1 MRKFIQASASILV
14 TLALSV
20 GMVTAITSQ
29 TLAATASPAEPVA
42 TGYGG
47 DDNQG
52 STNHCTE
59 FDNNPDEEWVFDG
72 KCEVYLY
79 QPTVSD
85 AVTIYTMTRKGETFN
100 LWFNQFPKSDEPYE
114 FQLFLTDNANDTEP
128 TRWIAAENGKNFSFT
143 HKSDG
148 YVSIEYNCI
157 TDEVRTGGYLS
168 DLHSDNDISE
178 RYRTSQ
184 DVTYPT
190 GESVTYPTRPM
201 TEPVTYPTTEYPETM
216 EFFTK
221 LALYQP
227 TVSQTDIKMY
237 DMKLI
242 NKDYI
247 VSLELKESYIPY
259 ECKPAIYSCI
269 FPADPPTYPEG
280 RNKRFYVDRDCTVD
294 FIYHTRTGEFDIRSA
309 DITEAMGKYSLPDIE
324 EPTTVPQGVTYPTTE
339 PQSVTYPTSE
349 PQPVTYPTTEPPE
362 ELSEMLCSLAL
373 YQPEIDRT
381 AVGLHSME
389 QKGWDF
395 TLVEYLYPS
404 DKPYECK
411 PAISSKI
418 FPANPPAYP
427 EGMNQA
433 FIVFQYS
440 PVYFTYHTK
449 TGVLDIRGNG
459 ILMKTPKYSLPENTE
474 QVTTEPRVTYPTSEP
489 VYTTEPGVTYPTSEP
504 VYTTSPVEKPVLY
517 GDANLDG
524 VISIEDVT
532 YIQLAIVESV
542 TLSNR
547 ARADVNLD
555 GKVDI
560 TDCTC
565 VQMYIA
571 EFKQGTGVTGKT
583 AN

>member
-148 YVSIEYNCI
+148 YVSIEYNWI

-201 TEPVTYPTTEYPETM
+201 TE
-216 EFFTK
+216 
-221 LALYQP
+221 
-227 TVSQTDIKMY
+227 
-237 DMKLI
+237 
-242 NKDYI
+242 
-247 VSLELKESYIPY
+247 
-259 ECKPAIYSCI
+259 
-269 FPADPPTYPEG
+269 
-280 RNKRFYVDRDCTVD
+280 
-294 FIYHTRTGEFDIRSA
+294 
-309 DITEAMGKYSLPDIE
+309 
-324 EPTTVPQGVTYPTTE
+324 
-339 PQSVTYPTSE
+339 
-349 PQPVTYPTTEPPE
+349 PVTYPTTEPPE

-489 VYTTEPGVTYPTSEP
+489 VYTTEPSVTYPTSEP